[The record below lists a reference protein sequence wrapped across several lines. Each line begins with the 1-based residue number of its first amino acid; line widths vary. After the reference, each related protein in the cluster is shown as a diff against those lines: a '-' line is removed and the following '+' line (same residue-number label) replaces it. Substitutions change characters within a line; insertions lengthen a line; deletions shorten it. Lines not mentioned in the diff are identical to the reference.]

1 MESADRRQRV
11 GPLGRFESGT
21 SLEAPANQ
29 SRQRLVQ
36 WGGLP
41 SARSQPPSGD
51 FDPAALARRLLAE
64 SSDRD
69 AAEVLAALVATL
81 PVETVGELMER
92 LPPHRRLDYEAHS
105 ISLLLSS
112 SAIATRLVSV
122 EKEPF
127 TVEWIEKSVGP
138 GDVFY
143 DIGANVGAYSMIA
156 AKFSDNRA
164 RVIAFEPSPASFLD
178 LSRNI
183 ALNGCEASIL
193 ALPLALWSRYEL
205 LSLLPGTTVA
215 GSASRPGIPGAAEH
229 RVASQTDDGTPI
241 VGMPLDDLVERLA
254 LPVPTHA
261 KIDTDGYEL
270 EVLRGAPRTL
280 ARPEWQSIIVEL
292 DRDETPR
299 NDEIR
304 ALLADAGFGAGRR
317 HPRRTSAAFPH
328 PERRPD
334 VYWTFSR
341 VPRPKRAAVAR
352 AAVPAKR
359 PPATRVDAVR
369 RHAVAVTL
377 AIMSL
382 LFLLLVFLPEELGDR
397 PYDVFGLKF

>member
-1 MESADRRQRV
+1 MPND
-11 GPLGRFESGT
+11 P
-21 SLEAPANQ
+21 
-29 SRQRLVQ
+29 
-36 WGGLP
+36 
-41 SARSQPPSGD
+41 SQPSSGD
-51 FDPAALARRLLAE
+51 LDLARLARLLFAE

-69 AAEVLAALVATL
+69 AANVLAAIVASL
-81 PVETVGELMER
+81 PVEALGELMEM
-92 LPPHRRLDYEAHS
+92 LPPHRRLDYEAHP
-105 ISLLLSS
+105 IKLVVSS
-112 SAIATRLVSV
+112 SEIATRLVSV

-127 TVEWIEKSVGP
+127 TVEWIEQSVKP

-156 AKFSDNRA
+156 AKVSGNRA
-164 RVIAFEPSPASFLD
+164 RIVAFEPSPASFLD

-183 ALNGCEASIL
+183 ALNECAASIL

-205 LSLLPGTTVA
+205 LSLSPGTTVA
-215 GSASRPGIPGAAEH
+215 GSASRPGIAGAAEH
-229 RVASQTDDGTPI
+229 RVTNQTDEAMPI
-241 VGMPLDDLVERLA
+241 VGAPLDDLVERLA

-270 EVLRGAPRTL
+270 DVLRGAPITL
-280 ARPEWQSIIVEL
+280 ARPEWQSIMIEL
-292 DRDETPR
+292 DRDETQR
-299 NDEIR
+299 NQQIR
-304 ALLADAGFGAGRR
+304 TLLADAGFGAGQR
-317 HPRRTSAAFPH
+317 HPRRMSSAFPH

-341 VPRPKRAAVAR
+341 VVPRKRVAVAR
-352 AAVPAKR
+352 AAAPSKR
-359 PPATRVDAVR
+359 PPATRVGAVR
-369 RHAVAVTL
+369 RRAIAATL